1 MNNKYKYYLISGPIL
16 ALGLMLGAAIGANV
30 GNIKIGIAFGI
41 LVGVLISTLAIFLF
55 VYTKK
60 LVKTLVC
67 RKKNNAEFFR
77 VIKPLGEKI
86 LSLDMAKE

>member
-41 LVGVLISTLAIFLF
+41 LVGVLLF
-55 VYTKK
+55 CCLSYICHSFHHKK
-60 LVKTLVC
+60 D
-67 RKKNNAEFFR
+67 NEA
-77 VIKPLGEKI
+77 
-86 LSLDMAKE
+86 

>member
-41 LVGVLISTLAIFLF
+41 LVGVLLVHCPFSWLF
-55 VYTKK
+55 IQK
-60 LVKTLVC
+60 
-67 RKKNNAEFFR
+67 RSNQ
-77 VIKPLGEKI
+77 I
-86 LSLDMAKE
+86 